1 MSKFKNQN
9 LHFSKKFVKSR
20 RWLKFTKFEDRSC
33 ENIVK
38 LGLTSQPHKTR
49 YLQADPKVTKVKGK
63 SVGFKML
70 SGNLPNLTSIL
81 KELFEVIEETKP
93 EINRL
98 LMVFAKTP
106 ETTSALSSLDLRLS
120 KHDFLDKVLPIFTT
134 MTEEVWPFSFQ
145 RERERIEH

>member
-1 MSKFKNQN
+1 M
-9 LHFSKKFVKSR
+9 
-20 RWLKFTKFEDRSC
+20 
-33 ENIVK
+33 
-38 LGLTSQPHKTR
+38 
-49 YLQADPKVTKVKGK
+49 
-63 SVGFKML
+63 GFKML

-106 ETTSALSSLDLRLS
+106 ETTSTLSSLDLRLS